1 MTLVMGIS
9 NWGVGFAIDELR
21 LTSNQVAFAM
31 AVLITI
37 SGLLW
42 TGFLIL
48 NRKKFQKENR
58 MDAIYPVDPS
68 GFNPLPITQKKLL
81 EKKDQEV
88 EK

>member
-1 MTLVMGIS
+1 
-9 NWGVGFAIDELR
+9 
-21 LTSNQVAFAM
+21 
-31 AVLITI
+31 
-37 SGLLW
+37 
-42 TGFLIL
+42 
-48 NRKKFQKENR
+48 